1 MLYSFYETFP
11 VIARILILKYRS
23 VYLYLMRNPE
33 VTKQLI
39 VEKAISLFNT
49 QGYRATSLS
58 DITKAAGI
66 TKGAIYGNF
75 KNKDEVAEASFE
87 YAIEVVMQEM
97 KERIS
102 AAPTAPLKLKAIVN
116 YHEEYIKSPPFSGGC
131 PIINT
136 SVEADDNYPQ
146 LRSKAIRSVGIM
158 KTSITKI
165 LTRGIR
171 EGQID
176 ASVNAEAIGMMIYT
190 SIQGAIVLSK
200 VEGDGQSYGVVK
212 KYLHS
217 LIDSITV

>member
-1 MLYSFYETFP
+1 
-11 VIARILILKYRS
+11 
-23 VYLYLMRNPE
+23 MRNPE
-33 VTKQLI
+33 ATKQLI

-58 DITKAAGI
+58 DITKATGI

-87 YAIEVVMQEM
+87 YAIEVVMREM
-97 KERIS
+97 KERIQVC
-102 AAPTAPLKLKAIVN
+102 PTAPLKLKAIVN
-116 YHEEYIKSPPFSGGC
+116 YHEDYIKSPPFSGGC

-146 LRSKAIRSVGIM
+146 LRSRAIRSVEIM
-158 KTSITKI
+158 KTSIAKI
-165 LTRGIR
+165 LNRGIK

-176 ASVNAEAIGMMIYT
+176 ASVNAEQLGLMIYT

-200 VEGDGQSYGVVK
+200 VEGNGQSYSVVK
-212 KYLHS
+212 KYLNT

>member
-1 MLYSFYETFP
+1 MFYCFYETFR
-11 VIARILILKYRS
+11 VIVRILILKYRS
-23 VYLYLMRNPE
+23 VYLHLMRNPE

-165 LTRGIR
+165 LARGIR

>member
-1 MLYSFYETFP
+1 MFYSFYETFR
-11 VIARILILKYRS
+11 VIVRILILKYRS
-23 VYLYLMRNPE
+23 VYLYRMRNPE

-87 YAIEVVMQEM
+87 YAIEVVMQEL

-102 AAPTAPLKLKAIVN
+102 AAATAPLKLKAIVN

-200 VEGDGQSYGVVK
+200 VEGDGQSYGVIK

>member
-1 MLYSFYETFP
+1 
-11 VIARILILKYRS
+11 
-23 VYLYLMRNPE
+23 
-33 VTKQLI
+33 QLI
-39 VEKAISLFNT
+39 IEKAISLFNT

-58 DITKAAGI
+58 DITKATGI

-87 YAIEVVMQEM
+87 YAIEVVMQEL

-102 AAPTAPLKLKAIVN
+102 AAATAPLKLKAIVN

-158 KTSITKI
+158 NSSITKI
-165 LTRGIR
+165 LARGIR
-171 EGQID
+171 EGQIN